1 MLYANDE
8 IFNIGYNADV
18 DRIQI
23 KGRKKQSKIKKA
35 IHENKLITILVSLF
49 FMFCFF
55 NCALI
60 YTFMSLLKNL

>member
-8 IFNIGYNADV
+8 IFNISYNANV

-35 IHENKLITILVSLF
+35 MHENKLITILVSLF
-49 FMFCFF
+49 LMFCFL
-55 NCALI
+55 NCVLI

>member
-18 DRIQI
+18 DRLQI
-23 KGRKKQSKIKKA
+23 KSGQKQNKVKKA
-35 IHENKLITILVSLF
+35 IHDNKLITILISLF
-49 FMFCFF
+49 FMFCFL

-60 YTFMSLLKNL
+60 YTFMNLLKNI